1 MALDFPRQI
10 CLVAVLRREI
20 TAPRDAP
27 ASPRGHKQHPR
38 VQVILPSGAP
48 MTEQWY
54 NYSFSGGGGL
64 PPIETD
70 DSYGGAR
77 VWRRERFG
85 NGHCEDGRGVG
96 FISPLD
102 RMRRARDPH
111 QRRARNAW
119 RSIEDGADPLGPP
132 NSDVRQ

>member
-1 MALDFPRQI
+1 
-10 CLVAVLRREI
+10 
-20 TAPRDAP
+20 
-27 ASPRGHKQHPR
+27 
-38 VQVILPSGAP
+38 VILPSGAP

-102 RMRRARDPH
+102 RM
-111 QRRARNAW
+111 QRTREIRVSGVPAMH
-119 RSIEDGADPLGPP
+119 DDPLRTELIPWAH
-132 NSDVRQ
+132 QIAT